1 MKESEK
7 KIKVKVDD
15 KNSIGQLCDSTW
27 KPLYS
32 YIYYKVQN
40 REEAEDIIQE
50 TYIKAISY
58 MQKNDINMDKCMAF
72 LKTIALNVIRD
83 RWRKNRREGIA
94 VNLDDINPKETAI
107 EDHTEDMGRREV
119 IENALS
125 LLSEEQRTV
134 IDLRILKGYSVADT
148 ARIMN
153 RKEGN
158 VRVLQYRALQNLR
171 KIFKD
176 NY

>member
-7 KIKVKVDD
+7 NIKVKADD
-15 KNSIGQLCDSTW
+15 RNSIEQLCDTTW
-27 KPLYS
+27 KSLYI

-50 TYIKAISY
+50 TYIKAITY
-58 MQKNDINMDKCMAF
+58 MQKNDIDMDKCKAF

-83 RWRKNRREGIA
+83 KWRKNKREGTA
-94 VNLDDINPKETAI
+94 VNFDDINPKEMAI
-107 EDHTEDMGRREV
+107 EDHTEDMVKRQV
-119 IENALS
+119 VENALS
-125 LLSEEQRTV
+125 LLNEEQRIV
-134 IDLRILKGYSVADT
+134 IELRILKGYSVVDT

-171 KIFKD
+171 KIFKE